1 MSSESRLRVI
11 KAFIFSIAAAFLL
24 PIRVWAQ
31 TDIHLSSV
39 SDEQTEY
46 ESGAVSNDL
55 VGRGSIGVEARA
67 ESEARAVIHEALKQ
81 HADSIDISAYRL
93 TYNEALALWKDVI
106 YWDGSLFYA
115 QPYGTTREVN
125 GYVAQ
130 IYPRYIEHE
139 TEIGNALKRVVKEC
153 ITSDMSDIQKMIALH
168 NWLATNCKYDY
179 TYEKYTVYDALVTGS
194 SVCQGYKDAY
204 EMMLR
209 YVGIV
214 EVGTASGGNHTWNQV
229 KVGGQW
235 YNIDV
240 TWDSNAIENGP
251 FGRMYYGNFMVSDSQ
266 LRKNHTIESQDYE
279 CTSTLYDKGGW
290 WNDGGR
296 YVNSAVVPVNGAG
309 SYRLGYERPNMSLIY
324 RSEPT
329 GAEKVVHVFNNA
341 DWVYRNGNYITYYP
355 NCYGVLIRVG
365 RYIFVNDAKSV
376 YLVTEDGNVSAIYT
390 YENTDGRKIFGMRER
405 HGNLEIQ
412 IGIEPSVSTLEVR
425 TISLDPYVEDSEVKQ
440 IRDFVMRMYRTTLG
454 REASADEVQYYVER
468 LRSGAIDGATTAQYF
483 VGSPEFQ
490 GKNLSPEEYVAAM
503 YDAFFGRGAGTG
515 EIQYWTNEMSSG
527 MSRKYVLRGFVNS
540 NEFDILCQNA
550 GITRGLMELAE
561 GEEYEV
567 NYDKLGEFV
576 ERLYVCA
583 LKRDTRPSQEEKQ
596 YYVTGIVNRTMTA
609 ERAAKNFFFSP
620 EFENQHTSDEE
631 YIGRL
636 YVTFMNREPA
646 TAETGY
652 WIAQMRSGLSREM
665 VLERFAASN
674 EFKEI
679 MKSYGIR

>member
-1 MSSESRLRVI
+1 
-11 KAFIFSIAAAFLL
+11 
-24 PIRVWAQ
+24 
-31 TDIHLSSV
+31 
-39 SDEQTEY
+39 
-46 ESGAVSNDL
+46 
-55 VGRGSIGVEARA
+55 
-67 ESEARAVIHEALKQ
+67 
-81 HADSIDISAYRL
+81 
-93 TYNEALALWKDVI
+93 
-106 YWDGSLFYA
+106 
-115 QPYGTTREVN
+115 
-125 GYVAQ
+125 
-130 IYPRYIEHE
+130 
-139 TEIGNALKRVVKEC
+139 
-153 ITSDMSDIQKMIALH
+153 
-168 NWLATNCKYDY
+168 
-179 TYEKYTVYDALVTGS
+179 
-194 SVCQGYKDAY
+194 
-204 EMMLR
+204 
-209 YVGIV
+209 
-214 EVGTASGGNHTWNQV
+214 
-229 KVGGQW
+229 
-235 YNIDV
+235 
-240 TWDSNAIENGP
+240 
-251 FGRMYYGNFMVSDSQ
+251 
-266 LRKNHTIESQDYE
+266 
-279 CTSTLYDKGGW
+279 
-290 WNDGGR
+290 
-296 YVNSAVVPVNGAG
+296 
-309 SYRLGYERPNMSLIY
+309 MSLIY

-468 LRSGAIDGATTAQYF
+468 LRSGAIDGATTAQYL

-503 YDAFFGRGAGTG
+503 YDAFFGRGAGAG

-609 ERAAKNFFFSP
+609 ERAAKNFFFSQ

-636 YVTFMNREPA
+636 YVTFMDREPA
-646 TAETGY
+646 SAETGY

-665 VLERFAASN
+665 VLEKFAASN